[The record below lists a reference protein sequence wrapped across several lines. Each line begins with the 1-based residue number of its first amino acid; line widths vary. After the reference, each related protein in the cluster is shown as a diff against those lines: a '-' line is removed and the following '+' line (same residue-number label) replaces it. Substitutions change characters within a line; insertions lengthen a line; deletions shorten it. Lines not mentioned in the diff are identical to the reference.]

1 MAQFFVEQFDS
12 SKRKLGRSA
21 KHKLENHH
29 WPGNVRELVNV
40 IKAAVARCDDDEI
53 KKEHL
58 MISDKTDRTDY
69 SIAGTEKESIISA
82 LKRNGNNKSEAAKE
96 LGISRKS
103 IYNKIHEYK
112 IDMNSD

>member
-1 MAQFFVEQFDS
+1 MAQFFIEQFDTR
-12 SKRKLGRSA
+12 KRILSRSA
-21 KHKLENHH
+21 KNKLEGHH

-40 IKAAVARCDDDEI
+40 IKTAVSRSDDDEI

-58 MISDKTDRTDY
+58 MITTSTEQPNH
-69 SIAGTEKESIISA
+69 SIAETERESIIAA

-112 IDMNSD
+112 IDMGID